1 MNRVGTPEISTLDLF
16 VSVVELGSL
25 GRAAERHHISQP
37 AVSMKMTQLETQ
49 VGFRLLERSRG
60 GTRPTRQGE
69 RALPLVRKL
78 LESSEMMM
86 AEMAAIRAEQHSHL
100 RVAASLTIAEFL
112 IGEWMGTLTAEL
124 PGLSM
129 TLEVANSAEVLSLVR
144 RGAVDLGFRE
154 GVALS
159 VSDLNIEKVGSD
171 RLLLVVKPGHK
182 WSRRKAPV
190 TPEELAQTEIIA
202 REPGSGTREVLE
214 EAMMPYGGIHTRR
227 ELGSPAAV
235 LQAARSG
242 YAPAVISELTAASS
256 ISSGTLVEIPVE
268 RLDLRRHFQVI
279 WLADRPVSELAR
291 RLVELARRSPF
302 DSGQ

>member
-25 GRAAERHHISQP
+25 GRVAERHHISQP

-86 AEMAAIRAEQHSHL
+86 AEMAAIKAEQHSHL